1 MAVATNATLPAP
13 INAQPGKSVSMIPL
27 HGNVCLAH
35 YSAMATKHGN
45 RVYIQVLLEP
55 YRGELFLLEAEKQN
69 LKPSA
74 LLRQLA
80 YEYVAENVDE
90 EAYCDAIVKDKQKWQ
105 EAVDARLLGRAQSRA
120 AVIESS
126 NEAI

>member
-1 MAVATNATLPAP
+1 
-13 INAQPGKSVSMIPL
+13 
-27 HGNVCLAH
+27 
-35 YSAMATKHGN
+35 MATKHGN

-74 LLRQLA
+74 LLRKLA

-90 EAYCDAIVKDKQKWQ
+90 ETYCDAIVKDKQKWQ

-120 AVIESS
+120 TVIDSS
-126 NEAI
+126 NEAM